1 MTKIISDLS
10 QRHASGIAGYGYLI
24 IIISGIFAEFFMR
37 SPLIVHGNAAAIS
50 ANIMVS
56 EGMFRIGIAADMVM
70 LISDVVVALALYVL
84 LRPVNRGLALMAA
97 FFRLVHAAVYGTNLL
112 NLFFVLQL
120 AGGSAYLSAFSTDQ
134 INALV
139 MVFLNGHSTGYLIG
153 LVFFGI
159 HCFIL
164 GYLVIRSGF
173 IPAVLGVFLIIA
185 GAGYLIDS
193 YANFLFPGYEN
204 YKTVFQLVVF
214 IPAFIGELSFCI
226 WLIIKGTRM
235 DYALSSI

>member
-112 NLFFVLQL
+112 NLFFVLQ
-120 AGGSAYLSAFSTDQ
+120 
-134 INALV
+134 
-139 MVFLNGHSTGYLIG
+139 
-153 LVFFGI
+153 
-159 HCFIL
+159 CFC
-164 GYLVIRSGF
+164 SF
-173 IPAVLGVFLIIA
+173 I
-185 GAGYLIDS
+185 
-193 YANFLFPGYEN
+193 
-204 YKTVFQLVVF
+204 
-214 IPAFIGELSFCI
+214 
-226 WLIIKGTRM
+226 
-235 DYALSSI
+235 